1 MIFGIG
7 IDTIE
12 IERIKKLLSKP
23 NLTRLFSQ
31 KEIDYAKSK
40 GSPEASLAGAF
51 AAKEAVLKA
60 FGTGFSGVGYRDVEV
75 YHEENGAPK
84 IKLYGQALVFAEK
97 NQICQIH
104 LSISHDRTKAVA
116 MVLAEKTGDCK

>member
-7 IDTIE
+7 IDTVE

-31 KEIDYAKSK
+31 EEIAYAESK
-40 GSPEASLAGAF
+40 GLPEASLAAVF

-60 FGTGFSGVGYRDVEV
+60 FGTGFDGMGMRDVEV
-75 YHEENGAPK
+75 YHEESGRPQ
-84 IKLYGQALVFAEK
+84 IKLHGQAAAFAEK
-97 NQICQIH
+97 NEICLIH
-104 LSISHDRTKAVA
+104 LSLSHDRTKAVA
-116 MVLAEKTGDCK
+116 MVLAEKAGE

>member
-7 IDTIE
+7 IDTVE

-31 KEIDYAKSK
+31 EEIAYAESK
-40 GSPEASLAGAF
+40 GLPEASLAAAF

-60 FGTGFSGVGYRDVEV
+60 FGTGFDGMGMRDVEV
-75 YHEENGAPK
+75 YHEESGRPQ
-84 IKLYGQALVFAEK
+84 IKLHGQAAVFAEK
-97 NQICQIH
+97 NKICGLH
-104 LSISHDRTKAVA
+104 LSLSHDRTKAVA
-116 MVLAEKTGDCK
+116 MVLAEKAGE

>member
-7 IDTIE
+7 IDTVE

-31 KEIDYAKSK
+31 EEIAYAESK
-40 GSPEASLAGAF
+40 GLPEASLAAAF

-60 FGTGFSGVGYRDVEV
+60 FGTGFDGMGMRDVEV
-75 YHEENGAPK
+75 YHEESGRPQ
-84 IKLYGQALVFAEK
+84 IKLHGQAAAFAEK
-97 NQICQIH
+97 NKICGLH
-104 LSISHDRTKAVA
+104 LSLSHDRTKAVA
-116 MVLAEKTGDCK
+116 MVLAEKAGE